1 MACNSRFK
9 LATSHRNA
17 AANCVQ
23 PAANLACWLGGLLL
37 LLILLILLLLLLL
50 LLPGGGVHPWFNWA
64 LPTAPLMKTL
74 DLRGASEARCH
85 SGSDRLQSCAT
96 AGQYRGLNNWNRVL
110 GPSTLQVE

>member
-50 LLPGGGVHPWFNWA
+50 LLLPGGGFILGSTGLF
-64 LPTAPLMKTL
+64 LPL
-74 DLRGASEARCH
+74 H
-85 SGSDRLQSCAT
+85 S
-96 AGQYRGLNNWNRVL
+96 
-110 GPSTLQVE
+110 

>member
-37 LLILLILLLLLLL
+37 LLILLLLLLL
-50 LLPGGGVHPWFNWA
+50 LLPGGGFILGSTGLF
-64 LPTAPLMKTL
+64 LPL
-74 DLRGASEARCH
+74 H
-85 SGSDRLQSCAT
+85 S
-96 AGQYRGLNNWNRVL
+96 
-110 GPSTLQVE
+110 